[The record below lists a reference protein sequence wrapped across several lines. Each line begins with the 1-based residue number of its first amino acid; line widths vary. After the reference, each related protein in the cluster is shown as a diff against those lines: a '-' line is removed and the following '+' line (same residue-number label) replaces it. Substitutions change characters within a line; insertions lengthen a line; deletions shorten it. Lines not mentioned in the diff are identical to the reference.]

1 VKSPLSYAAVALFVA
16 GGSAITAA
24 PGQVSRPGEPTKA
37 EVWVQN
43 RKSEPI
49 PVSLHEVDVEA
60 PIRVTVWN
68 GEPSSHAPNPVSVR
82 VTRAVWDYQTARV
95 TSESAARLLNALGA
109 QGWEATGIAWPEA
122 DGITTLLLTRPR

>member
-1 VKSPLSYAAVALFVA
+1 VKSPLSCAAVALFIA

-24 PGQVSRPGEPTKA
+24 PGQVPRPGEMTKA

-49 PVSLHEVDVEA
+49 PVTLHEVDVNS

-68 GEPSSHAPNPVSVR
+68 GEPGSQALNPVSVR
-82 VTRAVWDYQTARV
+82 IARPVWDYQTARV
-95 TSESAARLLNALGA
+95 TSESATRVLTELGA
-109 QGWEATGIAWPEA
+109 QGWETTGISWPEP
-122 DGITTLLLTRPR
+122 DGTMLLMKRSR

>member
-1 VKSPLSYAAVALFVA
+1 VKSPLSYAAVALLVA

-24 PGQVSRPGEPTKA
+24 PGQVARPGEVTKA

-49 PVSLHEVDVEA
+49 SVSLHEVDMDT

-68 GEPSSHAPNPVSVR
+68 GEPSSHAPNPVTVR
-82 VTRAVWDYQTARV
+82 VARPVWDYQTASV
-95 TSESAARLLNALGA
+95 TSDSAARVLKALGA
-109 QGWEATGIAWPEA
+109 QGWETTGIAWTDA
-122 DGITTLLLTRPR
+122 DGTTLLLKRSQ